1 MVMQQ
6 PNPGWSSTPM
16 AGGANNVDTF
26 SRIMAMRYGGRT
38 DDIWSYLDQP
48 GYRTSIGGASSAPAG
63 GWSYNL
69 GSGSVAVQ
77 GMGGG
82 GTPSNPGGYNWGTLG
97 NVVKGVKENIANPI
111 LDKVMP
117 TTGKSGQPVFR
128 TGGMYGKYRGKQQQ
142 VQKAQSYQAAQQARQ
157 QQAQQAQQT
166 QQLNT
171 FAGQAIATTQNLAAG
186 QVVGKRVT
194 KGSASSLKKGPPG
207 QVNLLTGPTALG
219 QPAKKPRAA
228 RSVVSTP
235 KTTRPTIDLNDPSNW

>member
-48 GYRTSIGGASSAPAG
+48 GYRTSIGGASSAPTG

-82 GTPSNPGGYNWGTLG
+82 GTPSNPGGYNYRTLA
-97 NVVKGVKENIANPI
+97 NVARGVKENIANPI

-117 TTGKSGQPVFR
+117 TTGKSGQPAFR
-128 TGGMYGKYRGKQQQ
+128 TGGMYGAYRGKQQQ

-157 QQAQQAQQT
+157 QKAQQAQATASMNQT
-166 QQLNT
+166 MNAYRNAWNPSMNYGAAYQAGAAAAQPPVQGPALPPPPTAGATRPSSNRPT
-171 FAGQAIATTQNLAAG
+171 FPKITIKGGQRQTRGGIII
-186 QVVGKRVT
+186 
-194 KGSASSLKKGPPG
+194 PPG
-207 QVNLLTGPTALG
+207 T
-219 QPAKKPRAA
+219 
-228 RSVVSTP
+228 RS
-235 KTTRPTIDLNDPSNW
+235 I